1 MPKPRPNGVGEG
13 QQVNIPAPVRVRLYD
28 GVTQKDRRSARL
40 EMRGGDGGGPFRQ
53 IRRAVNAEGS
63 HRGSFGGSEVADFT
77 LPGKTSKEFLRCP
90 YRKPTQVDRER
101 IPRRVRERSLRN
113 SAN

>member
-40 EMRGGDGGGPFRQ
+40 EMRGGYVGGFPRQ
-53 IRRAVNAEGS
+53 IRGAVNTEESQEG
-63 HRGSFGGSEVADFT
+63 RLRPTELADFT
-77 LPGKTSKEFLRCP
+77 LPRKTSKEC
-90 YRKPTQVDRER
+90 
-101 IPRRVRERSLRN
+101 SG
-113 SAN
+113 